1 MAITA
6 GLTDA
11 LKNLWPSMARC
22 EVELARLG
30 GPYRGYR
37 AALLEAEHCLQ
48 GQHSLLGPGLSLLGP
63 GLSLLGP
70 GLGVLGGGPL
80 EKHGRSRAAG
90 IF

>member
-1 MAITA
+1 
-6 GLTDA
+6 
-11 LKNLWPSMARC
+11 MARC

-63 GLSLLGP
+63 GL
-70 GLGVLGGGPL
+70 GVLGGGPL